1 MDEHKL
7 DIEISISDAILD
19 KPICF
24 NIGKRRFYLYQ
35 PTLGKTYL
43 LARITESLELNND
56 ILSMN
61 PYMEAL
67 RLCKEKRDTVCL
79 VIAYH
84 SLQGKR
90 NVLDNEK
97 VNKRA
102 KLFSSQ
108 LDDAELAQ
116 LLVLV
121 FSWDSSESYIKH
133 FGIDKERALQKRISS
148 VKSNKG
154 SISFGGKSIYGLLID
169 TACQRYGW
177 TFDYV
182 VWGISYINLQM
193 LLADSVSSV
202 YLSDEERKKLNIR
215 DGGEVINADDPK
227 NLKLIKS
234 MNWD

>member
-1 MDEHKL
+1 ML
-7 DIEISISDAILD
+7 DSD
-19 KPICF
+19 
-24 NIGKRRFYLYQ
+24 
-35 PTLGKTYL
+35 
-43 LARITESLELNND
+43 
-56 ILSMN
+56 
-61 PYMEAL
+61 
-67 RLCKEKRDTVCL
+67 
-79 VIAYH
+79 
-84 SLQGKR
+84 
-90 NVLDNEK
+90 K
-97 VNKRA
+97 VKKRA

-108 LDDAELAQ
+108 LNDDELAQ

-121 FSWDSSESYIKH
+121 FSWDGPECYIKH

-202 YLSDEERKKLNIR
+202 YLSDEERKELNIH

-227 NLKLIKS
+227 NIKLIKS
-234 MNWD
+234 MKWD